1 MTNLEVLALLHQ
13 KPNNLIDVF
22 RERKFHSP
30 HSVNINWRCIE
41 KYQHIK
47 QSQRSYLM
55 FDIDK
60 IDIEKVK
67 LLFRNKFFTPNFY
80 IYEYSKK
87 KQCYTLQVFILLDTY
102 KITENF
108 IKKYKKFCLIF
119 GADLAYSL
127 KTGIHKNPAFAGY
140 ENITLDEQNLKIINK
155 NHVGYIHS
163 KVENFAD
170 LFEKFARAKYFENLL
185 SSDGDLTNLDSAND
199 ATNQQDVASKNKNL
213 TIKIKAIS
221 EVKTTNAAKK
231 SSKEIGTRNIN
242 LFNKT
247 REIAYS
253 MTDKSLKTILHIAK
267 KINAEF
273 TTPLKDSEV
282 KKTAQSIYKFIS
294 EKFNKNKVDPYSDFQ
309 RLRSIEVRKK
319 SAISKIEMAI
329 LLLKRQ
335 NKNLSLSA
343 IKKISH
349 QNLQTIRN
357 NFNSALLAAENYE
370 KSIIQLE
377 KKQEKRSQNEF
388 KNLVSVVF
396 NQPIRARKRR
406 RKILV
411 KPAPAAQVENLKINT
426 YVRQIAD
433 LMPNFDTS
441 CDFIF
446 NNK

>member
-1 MTNLEVLALLHQ
+1 MTNLEILALLHQ
-13 KPNNLIDVF
+13 KPNNLIDVY
-22 RERKFHSP
+22 RNRKFASP
-30 HSVNINWRCIE
+30 HSVNIDWSCLE
-41 KYQHIK
+41 SYQHVK
-47 QSQRSYLM
+47 QFQRTYIM

-60 IDIEKVK
+60 IEIEKVK

-87 KQCYTLQVFILLDTY
+87 KQCYTLQVFLLLETY

-108 IKKYKKFCLIF
+108 IKKYKKFCLLF
-119 GADLAYSL
+119 GADMQYQI
-127 KTGIHKNPAFAGY
+127 KTGVHKNPAFAGY
-140 ENITLDEQNLKIINK
+140 ENITIDEQKIKIINK
-155 NHVGYIHS
+155 NHVGFIHS
-163 KVENFAD
+163 RVHNFND
-170 LFEKFARAKYFENLL
+170 LFSKFECAKYFESLPSLENYLT
-185 SSDGDLTNLDSAND
+185 DLNSIDD
-199 ATNQQDVASKNKNL
+199 ATNQQDVDLKDKNL
-213 TIKIKAIS
+213 TIKIKAVA
-221 EVKTTNAAKK
+221 EVKKFKK
-231 SSKEIGTRNIN
+231 STKNKEIGIRNIT

-247 REIAYS
+247 REIVYS
-253 MTDKSLKTILHIAK
+253 MCEKNLDTILHIAK
-267 KINAEF
+267 KFNAEF

-335 NKNLSLSA
+335 NKNVSLSA

-357 NFNSALLAAENYE
+357 NFNSALLAAEIYE
-370 KSIIQLE
+370 NSIIKLE

-388 KNLVSVVF
+388 KKLVSGVF
-396 NQPIRARKRR
+396 HKPIRARKRR

-426 YVRQIAD
+426 DVRKIED
-433 LMPNFDTS
+433 LMPNFDNS

-446 NNK
+446 NN